1 MQGWGPQA
9 HFWHQ
14 RQIWVSPRTLSGW
27 IIHQIKKQQREEAH
41 MSRVFHVWASSGPLP
56 VESCRQHL
64 FLPTKICD
72 NTQCTE
78 YSQPDKLTLAL
89 AIRGFPGAR
98 SCSYGR
104 QPYCVTQGS
113 QNKSHCHHRLSVMAG
128 FSECTAREF
137 ISMLSSVSRGHLEF
151 FACIPFLQPQSTSLP
166 SLFPSSH
173 HFQLWP
179 LLFQSLCYKVPY
191 LG

>member
-1 MQGWGPQA
+1 M
-9 HFWHQ
+9 
-14 RQIWVSPRTLSGW
+14 
-27 IIHQIKKQQREEAH
+27 
-41 MSRVFHVWASSGPLP
+41 
-56 VESCRQHL
+56 ESCRQHL

-72 NTQCTE
+72 NIQCTE

-89 AIRGFPGAR
+89 AIRVFPGAR

-113 QNKSHCHHRLSVMAG
+113 PNKSHCHHRLSVMAG

-151 FACIPFLQPQSTSLP
+151 SACIPFLQPQSTSLP

-173 HFQLWP
+173 HFQL
-179 LLFQSLCYKVPY
+179 
-191 LG
+191 